1 MPPQA
6 RAISRTVFNNMRIK
20 LLTVT
25 LSLLVAGC
33 QNSTAHTGW
42 QLQQTSSKAL
52 YQATV
57 TCAAPPS
64 VGTFQECRLKVDSP
78 QALPTDLVI
87 AVDGG
92 MPSHGHGLPTAPQA
106 IPTGNPSE
114 FRIDGLKYSML
125 GEWVLGFWLHSDSA
139 PAAQD
144 KIVFWFT
151 L

>member
-1 MPPQA
+1 ML
-6 RAISRTVFNNMRIK
+6 TK
-20 LLTVT
+20 LLTLT
-25 LSLLVAGC
+25 LSLLLAGC
-33 QNSTAHTGW
+33 QDSTAHTAW
-42 QLQQTSSKAL
+42 QLKQASSKAL
-52 YQATV
+52 YQATL

-64 VGTFQECRLKVDSP
+64 VGTFQECRLQVDSP
-78 QALPTDLVI
+78 QALPADLII

-106 IPTGNPSE
+106 VPTGKPGE
-114 FRIDGLKYSML
+114 FRIDGLKYSMP
-125 GEWVLGFWLHSDSA
+125 GEWVLGFWLHSDST

>member
-1 MPPQA
+1 MQ
-6 RAISRTVFNNMRIK
+6 IK

-33 QNSTAHTGW
+33 QNSTANTVW
-42 QLQQTSSKAL
+42 QLQQASSKAL

-64 VGTFQECRLKVDSP
+64 VGTFQECRLQVDSP

-106 IPTGNPSE
+106 IPTGKPGE
-114 FRIDGLKYSML
+114 FRIDGLKYSMP

>member
-1 MPPQA
+1 ML
-6 RAISRTVFNNMRIK
+6 TK
-20 LLTVT
+20 LLTLP

-33 QNSTAHTGW
+33 QDNAAHTAW
-42 QLQQTSSKAL
+42 QLQQASKQAL
-52 YQATV
+52 YQATL

-64 VGTFQECRLKVDSP
+64 VGTFQECRLQVDSP
-78 QALPTDLVI
+78 QALPADLII

-106 IPTGNPSE
+106 VPTDKPGE
-114 FRIDGLKYSML
+114 FRIDGLKYSMP
-125 GEWVLGFWLHSDSA
+125 GEWVLGFWLHSDTT

>member
-1 MPPQA
+1 MP
-6 RAISRTVFNNMRIK
+6 IK
-20 LLTVT
+20 LLTLT

-33 QNSTAHTGW
+33 QNSAANTTW
-42 QLQQTSSKAL
+42 QLKQASSKAL

-57 TCAAPPS
+57 TCATPPS
-64 VGTFQECRLKVDSP
+64 VGTFQECRLQVDSP
-78 QALPTDLVI
+78 QALPADLVI

-106 IPTGNPSE
+106 VPTGKSGE
-114 FRIDGLKYSML
+114 FRIDGLKYSMP
-125 GEWVLGFWLHSDSA
+125 GEWVLGFWLYSDSTA
-139 PAAQD
+139 AAQD